1 MSEEILNHQL
11 KVLHDDVVDL
21 KNSLDKVADAVVRL
35 ALVEERQAQVSNAL
49 QRAFEA
55 IERVERRLS
64 EVERAMPLAD
74 RTNIWMDRLL
84 GGCVAAVG
92 VFLAE
97 RILK

>member
-55 IERVERRLS
+55 IERLERRLS
-64 EVERAMPLAD
+64 DVERSAPTYE

-84 GGCVAAVG
+84 WGCVAAVG
-92 VFLAE
+92 VFIAE